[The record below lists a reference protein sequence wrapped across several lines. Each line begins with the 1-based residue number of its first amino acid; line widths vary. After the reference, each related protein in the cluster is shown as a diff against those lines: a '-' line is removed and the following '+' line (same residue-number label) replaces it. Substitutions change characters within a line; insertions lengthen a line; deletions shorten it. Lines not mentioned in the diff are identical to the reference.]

1 MSYIIR
7 YIVKVVIGVKNI
19 SGTHFDISNN
29 TFGLTTF
36 TPSITLT
43 PHNFSSNYSDFFNNQ
58 QKIRIPPGTS
68 PPLEGL
74 GEAPPHGLVS
84 HHIPLFPL
92 TSPPSE
98 GLGEAPLWAWGGFT
112 SLPFP
117 LEWQSNSKVEGL
129 RITEPSDVI
138 EATSAR

>member
-7 YIVKVVIGVKNI
+7 YIFKVVIGVKNI

-74 GEAPPHGLVS
+74 GEAP
-84 HHIPLFPL
+84 
-92 TSPPSE
+92 
-98 GLGEAPLWAWGGFT
+98 LWAWGGFT